1 MLQVRAFFTA
11 VVIAS
16 LHRSANGLDF
26 VFNLPGKL
34 FYNTQHEIML
44 TNVQATVGERLTVT
58 IQAQTGSRETLY
70 SNQTLLVAQRPTE
83 TYSLP
88 IRLTHS
94 LTGCSPQSNGAT
106 TSNVLCEAT
115 FVVSVTTSSGQS
127 WSRSQSVMILKTKA
141 HIFIQTDRPVYLPG
155 EKVYVRFAPV
165 DELLRPLGIPMVM
178 SIKAPNPT
186 PGGSPLTSWSK
197 TKAASR
203 GIFTRAFMLPET
215 PPLGKWVVSGKFR
228 SDHVVDT
235 TFQSTFYVQEFTI
248 PTFDVII
255 SPNAEHFILPDDEQF
270 SFCVRARHIHGE
282 NVDGLAHIRFGLV
295 LNGNDI
301 TSHIITHRDLSSG
314 VVEITQQVPYLI
326 PPSYN
331 IGHIAASNVKLFI
344 EATIT
349 EANGGKMRSIRNDD
363 ITFTTRPFVL
373 MFERTPTYFKPGLP
387 FSVKIGVKMVN
398 GSFAAGVRVN
408 VRATVLRRDGRVL
421 NIFEQYVTSCSSG
434 HVYASMIPPL
444 NTKDLTITATA
455 HYIPNS
461 NQRYESQAQKTVR
474 PQVSTHGEYIQ
485 IVQPNGDLVVGSM
498 SALEIYVTPTS
509 QAKTVIYT
517 VTGGNKMLLQS
528 SGEIPANNG
537 MLTVPFT
544 VSADM
549 SPLSHMTAY
558 YVGNTALDV
567 SYIVA
572 DSIALH
578 VEEVCKG
585 IEPETNVLLP
595 GEQIPLPG
603 QQVDLDIRGQ
613 PSSYMSLSGVDMAAL
628 SLHHEYPSDT
638 TMMTSY
644 TRKNTFDILRSFQ
657 PGCKVPTIPT
667 PEAAFPS
674 IGRVLVTSAS
684 HNFLEATTV
693 QCENE
698 NQSSRKKRSFFADPT
713 IVLERSR
720 YYSGDVY
727 DCCSVG
733 ARDVSDVIHISG
745 ENSCSER
752 ANSLTVSAACR
763 TAFMDCCLEAE
774 CVRLKPWKSAR
785 PCRGGVTTRTIFP
798 VTTTIAMA
806 GVPLV
811 ERSFELLRR
820 NFALTWFNTDFQL
833 GSSGRIRLNNAS
845 NPRVPRL
852 PDSITSWSINTFSL
866 SPDKGMCVARDV
878 ILPVEHSVHIE
889 VTLSHTKVVR
899 GTQVSV
905 EVTAYSYSTSSIRA
919 SIILEPTDN
928 LCTSSL
934 NQVERDGTI
943 AAAVNGVAGTM
954 VTRFIILPTRQ
965 GDYKIKVALY
975 AYHEDN
981 QRPQIDKVVKV
992 LNVVPEGILM
1002 KKVHWEMIDTR
1013 TTRIQ
1018 RRGVRGNRRN
1028 KSINL
1033 SLPSSAIPGTER
1045 ATLQLHS
1052 TTSAILTKPS
1062 FPGDD
1067 GTTNTI
1073 AQPLYQLQSIVSRL
1087 KYLQRNGLLTEG
1099 RREELS
1105 SEAQSAYVGLLTY
1118 VRNTSPAASDST
1130 EAKFGFSF
1138 SPARSSKPDLWLSS
1152 ASLRLLVQ
1160 SAELISIDENILN
1173 GLVRWILSHQ
1183 QKSPGRGYFAGKPIP
1198 TSRGSKRKRRKRS
1211 SSCSKLSKSRTRCK
1225 KRRNAYDSNRKYK
1238 KWQKKC
1244 RKRLRKCRRR
1254 KRNAEALLKL
1264 PQFASSLDRKIYR
1277 TSVIGIE
1284 LHVIYTTIEA
1294 WETRERSDQEEA
1306 TRNGNP
1312 LIGFN
1317 TSPIRSSVRKA
1328 TNYIKRQIRRA
1339 PSSITS
1345 PITMVSAG
1353 KMLYMSARKVFDI
1366 VDSAVTNYIITSA
1379 DETTAHIRSNP
1390 SLEQRRLNMEDLR
1403 TDSTRVEA
1411 TAYQLHLLT
1420 LRDRSPAPYAN
1431 WLIQN
1436 RNENGRWVSLRDSLA
1451 ASQALNEYAMRQ
1463 RTDAHPPISLEV
1475 NTHTGGQVISA
1486 TNIHQPSEASKAEIA
1501 VTNNEVS
1508 VTSVGDGVG
1517 WLELNVEYSVPRTS
1531 SLFSSPSA
1539 MATTERE
1546 EIQYC
1551 PYNIEVRIDVAQVS
1565 SSYYTL
1571 RQARRSSTAWRVS
1584 LVVTN
1589 KTGEDLSES
1598 NDQSYI
1604 MEFGLHGD
1612 YYPYIEDLEMLYN
1625 PVERTLDHYKVTK
1638 RAVIFYMTGPKNIS
1652 FRISDTTS
1660 SFADKPIPVTIYPSA
1675 FPERKCTTY
1684 YNQRGPSN
1692 LTTLCSADNGS
1703 SLTSSDICVCA
1714 SAQTCPA
1721 IISRRTSRTE
1731 PVETKIQRSCKETNK
1746 YAHRVK
1752 ILSKTRVGEDWNLL
1766 RGRII
1771 RMFRTSPELSSIQN
1785 NQVHTFW
1792 AKITCNIA
1800 NIQVN
1805 KEYLITG
1812 ATVVQ
1817 GNDGVYKYL
1826 LESSTHVDWWPQK
1839 QCERIRKP
1847 SIREICDKMTLYSY
1861 TMSATGCT

>member
-657 PGCKVPTIPT
+657 PGCKVPTVPTPEAAFPSIGRVLVTSASHNFLEATTVQCENENQSSRKKRSFFADPTIVLERSRYYSGDVYDCCSVGARDVSDVIHTSEENSCIERANSLTVSAACRTAFMDCCLEAECVRMKPWKSARPCRGGVTTRTIFPVTTTIAMAGVPLVERSFELLRRNFALTWFNTDFQLGSSGRIRLNNASNPRVPRLPDSITSWSINTFSLSPDKGMCVARDVILPVEHSVHIEVTLSQTKVVRGTQVSVEVTAYSYSTSSIRGNATIILEPTDNLCTSSLNQVERDGTIAAAVNGVAGTNGNKPSSYMSLSGVDMAALSLHHEYPSDTTMMTSYTRKNTFDILRSFQPGCKVPTIPT

-965 GDYKIKVALY
+965 GDYKIKVNL
-975 AYHEDN
+975 N
-981 QRPQIDKVVKV
+981 QQ
-992 LNVVPEGILM
+992 E
-1002 KKVHWEMIDTR
+1002 
-1013 TTRIQ
+1013 
-1018 RRGVRGNRRN
+1018 
-1028 KSINL
+1028 
-1033 SLPSSAIPGTER
+1033 
-1045 ATLQLHS
+1045 
-1052 TTSAILTKPS
+1052 
-1062 FPGDD
+1062 
-1067 GTTNTI
+1067 
-1073 AQPLYQLQSIVSRL
+1073 
-1087 KYLQRNGLLTEG
+1087 
-1099 RREELS
+1099 
-1105 SEAQSAYVGLLTY
+1105 
-1118 VRNTSPAASDST
+1118 
-1130 EAKFGFSF
+1130 
-1138 SPARSSKPDLWLSS
+1138 
-1152 ASLRLLVQ
+1152 
-1160 SAELISIDENILN
+1160 
-1173 GLVRWILSHQ
+1173 WI
-1183 QKSPGRGYFAGKPIP
+1183 
-1198 TSRGSKRKRRKRS
+1198 
-1211 SSCSKLSKSRTRCK
+1211 
-1225 KRRNAYDSNRKYK
+1225 
-1238 KWQKKC
+1238 
-1244 RKRLRKCRRR
+1244 
-1254 KRNAEALLKL
+1254 
-1264 PQFASSLDRKIYR
+1264 
-1277 TSVIGIE
+1277 
-1284 LHVIYTTIEA
+1284 
-1294 WETRERSDQEEA
+1294 
-1306 TRNGNP
+1306 
-1312 LIGFN
+1312 
-1317 TSPIRSSVRKA
+1317 
-1328 TNYIKRQIRRA
+1328 
-1339 PSSITS
+1339 
-1345 PITMVSAG
+1345 
-1353 KMLYMSARKVFDI
+1353 
-1366 VDSAVTNYIITSA
+1366 
-1379 DETTAHIRSNP
+1379 
-1390 SLEQRRLNMEDLR
+1390 
-1403 TDSTRVEA
+1403 
-1411 TAYQLHLLT
+1411 
-1420 LRDRSPAPYAN
+1420 
-1431 WLIQN
+1431 
-1436 RNENGRWVSLRDSLA
+1436 
-1451 ASQALNEYAMRQ
+1451 
-1463 RTDAHPPISLEV
+1463 
-1475 NTHTGGQVISA
+1475 
-1486 TNIHQPSEASKAEIA
+1486 
-1501 VTNNEVS
+1501 
-1508 VTSVGDGVG
+1508 
-1517 WLELNVEYSVPRTS
+1517 
-1531 SLFSSPSA
+1531 
-1539 MATTERE
+1539 
-1546 EIQYC
+1546 
-1551 PYNIEVRIDVAQVS
+1551 
-1565 SSYYTL
+1565 
-1571 RQARRSSTAWRVS
+1571 
-1584 LVVTN
+1584 
-1589 KTGEDLSES
+1589 
-1598 NDQSYI
+1598 
-1604 MEFGLHGD
+1604 
-1612 YYPYIEDLEMLYN
+1612 
-1625 PVERTLDHYKVTK
+1625 
-1638 RAVIFYMTGPKNIS
+1638 
-1652 FRISDTTS
+1652 
-1660 SFADKPIPVTIYPSA
+1660 
-1675 FPERKCTTY
+1675 
-1684 YNQRGPSN
+1684 
-1692 LTTLCSADNGS
+1692 
-1703 SLTSSDICVCA
+1703 
-1714 SAQTCPA
+1714 
-1721 IISRRTSRTE
+1721 
-1731 PVETKIQRSCKETNK
+1731 
-1746 YAHRVK
+1746 
-1752 ILSKTRVGEDWNLL
+1752 
-1766 RGRII
+1766 
-1771 RMFRTSPELSSIQN
+1771 
-1785 NQVHTFW
+1785 
-1792 AKITCNIA
+1792 
-1800 NIQVN
+1800 
-1805 KEYLITG
+1805 
-1812 ATVVQ
+1812 
-1817 GNDGVYKYL
+1817 
-1826 LESSTHVDWWPQK
+1826 
-1839 QCERIRKP
+1839 
-1847 SIREICDKMTLYSY
+1847 
-1861 TMSATGCT
+1861 